1 MTLTTEER
9 LADIDHRV
17 DELKQGL
24 VEAVESLQRAPE
36 VDDAWGERWLEVS
49 KRMRG
54 LRAGLDPADFSKAQV
69 VIIWDALL
77 EIGELLDRKRA
88 CEDLNVLD
96 QLLVRLERI
105 RHVVRDVL
113 DERVNGIAAGDMS
126 MVLGEVERWLP
137 DIPDRVIA
145 NLLDVNPRTL
155 YRWRAQSDKAPGRTL
170 RVFARLVAI
179 LRHNWDEE
187 GIVAW
192 FERPRRELGD
202 RRPAALLSDPSAE
215 LQLVSAARSGRS
227 QYAA

>member
-1 MTLTTEER
+1 MPLTTEER
-9 LADIDHRV
+9 LTEIDQRV

-24 VEAVESLQRAPE
+24 VEAVESLRRAPE
-36 VDDAWGERWLEVS
+36 VNDAWRERWLDVS

-69 VIIWDALL
+69 VTIWDALL
-77 EIGELLDRKRA
+77 EIGDLLDREHA
-88 CEDLNVLD
+88 CKDLDVLD
-96 QLLVRLERI
+96 QLLIRLERI

-113 DERVNGIAAGDMS
+113 DERVNGIAGDMS
-126 MVLGEVERWLP
+126 VVLGEVARWLP

-145 NLLDVNPRTL
+145 NLLEVNPRTL
-155 YRWRAQSDKAPGRTL
+155 YRWRAQTGKAPGRTL

-192 FERPRRELGD
+192 FGRPRRELGD
-202 RRPAALLSDPSAE
+202 RHPAALLSDPNAE
-215 LQLVSAARSGRS
+215 LQLVNAARSGRS